1 MTGKSWVKPKNS
13 FLFSFWEIR
22 LIKTT
27 LISNQASVTDKQIKV
42 LRKCF
47 VRSNQLNFLSI
58 ILCHSN
64 WRQNCTHICTLLI
77 NNIARTNW
85 KTKCKQKWLNSRV
98 KNAKNQNKINDFL
111 FRFLFFPQFNL
122 NLSWRLKARIV
133 WGQKWR
139 IHFQTFWHFMRKIN
153 SSKLQRI
160 PVLFVEGRKCS

>member
-1 MTGKSWVKPKNS
+1 MTRKNWVKPKNY
-13 FLFSFWEIR
+13 FLFSFWEIW
-22 LIKTT
+22 LIKTM
-27 LISNQASVTDKQIKV
+27 LISDQASVTAKKTKV
-42 LRKCF
+42 FCKCF
-47 VRSNQLNFLSI
+47 LRSHQLHFLLI

-64 WRQNCTHICTLLI
+64 WRPNCTHICTLSI

-85 KTKCKQKWLNSRV
+85 KTKSQAKMAEEQGKKCLNL
-98 KNAKNQNKINDFL
+98 NKINDFFL
-111 FRFLFFPQFNL
+111 RFLFFPQFNL

-139 IHFQTFWHFMRKIN
+139 IHFQTFWHFIRKIN